1 MEKIITRIYFIA
13 KCGNKYLYEWIEPQF
28 ASYMWYDTPTKFN
41 TKEKCLQAVGSAM
54 RNSEKPNER
63 VVIKELRETITT
75 DVVNEEIL

>member
-1 MEKIITRIYFIA
+1 
-13 KCGNKYLYEWIEPQF
+13 
-28 ASYMWYDTPTKFN
+28 
-41 TKEKCLQAVGSAM
+41 M

>member
-1 MEKIITRIYFIA
+1 
-13 KCGNKYLYEWIEPQF
+13 
-28 ASYMWYDTPTKFN
+28 MWYDTPTKFN
-41 TKEKCLQAVGSAM
+41 TKDECLQAIGSAM